1 MVTRALEAES
11 YAGELAELRAIR
23 DAIKERGCVQCQMRA
38 TVAMQLAK
46 RATACAREYPLQH
59 VVLQRSTTPT
69 EPTEE

>member
-1 MVTRALEAES
+1 MVTRLETES

-23 DAIKERGCVQCQMRA
+23 DSIKARGCITCQMRA
-38 TVAMQLAK
+38 TVAAQIAK

-59 VVLQRSTTPT
+59 VVLQRPTTPT